1 MKISQLL
8 AGTLCLTPV
17 TSKINRK
24 QVLSQFNPIRYAS
37 SNSTPMQVGNGDFA
51 FGVDVTG
58 LQTFMPYGTLSSWG
72 WHNFSLPATP
82 GQTAVTDFTGLDWWV
97 HGRLVN
103 YNQPNPAEPLISNW
117 LIKNPQRINLGR
129 IGFSFGPNQTNIT
142 EKDLTNIM
150 QTLDL
155 YSGTITSTFSIFNS
169 KIMVITTADPETDTI
184 GIQVESE
191 LLKDGKLGVFFDY
204 PYPDINKFDAPF
216 VGVWNSSTWAKHT
229 TSLQARGNKAVIL
242 HDIDATRYWTTIQW
256 ESDGEVLIEGPKD
269 ESHRYILSPSG
280 SSKLDLSVNYSPT
293 STRES
298 DMNDGSS
305 IAETSFKWW
314 KSYWETGA
322 FIDLT
327 GSKNISAIELQRRI
341 VTSQYHLA
349 LNAHASDPPQESGL
363 VNIGWYGKFHLEMI
377 PWHLLHWHLWSK
389 SSFIQK
395 SVPRVYT
402 SFLESSKKRAAKMG
416 YKGARWGK
424 MSDPTGRSAPGEI
437 NSLLIWQ
444 QPHVMLFAEMEW
456 RNGED
461 KGEVLEKWANIL
473 DESAEFM
480 VDFAWWNSTTAR
492 YDLGPP
498 MYPVSEN
505 TNPNVTLNPTFEL
518 AYWSFGLQIASQ
530 WRKRQNLPV
539 PEKWTHVLQHLSP
552 LPVKNGTY
560 ELYEGIPNMWIDP
573 ISVTDHPALLG
584 IFGLLPTP
592 TNPALNFNLT
602 ILQGTA
608 EKVSQVWDFKNLF
621 GWDFPML
628 AMNAARMGDS
638 EKAVKYLLD
647 PEWNFDDIGMP
658 VGGPRVATPYFPSS
672 GGLLWAVGMMG
683 GGWDG
688 ANEVKR
694 WPNGWTVECEGF
706 RSAL

>member
-1 MKISQLL
+1 
-8 AGTLCLTPV
+8 
-17 TSKINRK
+17 
-24 QVLSQFNPIRYAS
+24 
-37 SNSTPMQVGNGDFA
+37 MQVGNGDFA

-58 LQTFMPYGTLSSWG
+58 LQTFMPYGILSSWG
-72 WHNFSLPATP
+72 WHNFSLPTAP
-82 GQTAVTDFTGLDWWV
+82 GQTSVTDFTGLDWWV

-117 LIKNPQRINLGR
+117 LIQNPQRINLGR
-129 IGFSFGPNQTNIT
+129 IGFSFGPSQTSIT
-142 EKDLTNIM
+142 EKDLTNIT

-169 KIMVITTADPETDTI
+169 KVTVVTTADPEADI
-184 GIQVESE
+184 VGIQVESE
-191 LLKDGKLGVFFDY
+191 LLKSGKLGVFFDY
-204 PYPDINKFDAPF
+204 PYPDVNKFDAPF
-216 VGVWNSSTWAKHT
+216 VGVWNSSTWSKHT
-229 TSLQARGNKAVIL
+229 TSLQTRGSKAVIT

-256 ESDGEVLIEGPKD
+256 ESDGEALIEGSKNG
-269 ESHRYILSPSG
+269 SHRYILSPSG

-293 STRES
+293 PTRGN
-298 DMNDGSS
+298 DMNDASS
-305 IAETSFKWW
+305 IAETSSKWW

-327 GSKNISAIELQRRI
+327 GSKNTSAIELQRRI

-363 VNIGWYGKFHLEMI
+363 VNIGWYGKFHLEMV

-395 SVPRVYT
+395 SVPGVYT
-402 SFLESSKKRAAKMG
+402 RFLKSSKERAAKMG

-456 RNGED
+456 RNGGD
-461 KGEVLEKWANIL
+461 KGEVLGKWANIL

-480 VDFAWWNSTTAR
+480 ADFAWWNSTTGR

-505 TNPNVTLNPTFEL
+505 TNPNATLNPTFEL

-530 WRKRQNLPV
+530 WRTRQNFPV
-539 PEKWTHVLQHLSP
+539 PEKWTHVLQHLAP

-560 ELYEGIPNMWIDP
+560 DLYEGIPNMWIDP

-584 IFGLLPTP
+584 IFGLLPAP
-592 TNPALNFNLT
+592 TNAALNFNLT
-602 ILQGTA
+602 ILQSTA
-608 EKVSQVWDFKNLF
+608 ERVSQTWDFKNLF

-638 EKAVKYLLD
+638 EKAVGYLLD

-688 ANEVKR
+688 DGGKGVKR
-694 WPNGWTVECEGF
+694 WPGGWTVECEGF